1 VRELVK
7 LIAGLGNP
15 GSKYRESKH
24 NAGFL
29 IADAVAEKWNI
40 ALSSGKFDA
49 IFGKGVIKSHPV
61 IVAKPQTY
69 MNLSGIAIERLARF
83 FKVERND
90 AIVIHDELDLEF
102 GDIRIKVGG
111 GDGGH
116 KGLRSVIDC
125 LGGPELT
132 RVRFGIGKPAG
143 KEMTERYVL
152 EPFSEDEMK
161 RMPGLIAMAVDAVV
175 EVVSS
180 GAQVAM
186 NKFNVRVTQNSSK
199 EVGA

>member
-1 VRELVK
+1 MR
-7 LIAGLGNP
+7 LIVGLGNP
-15 GSKYRESKH
+15 GSTYSRSKH

-29 IADAVAEKWNI
+29 VVDALARKWNI
-40 ALSSGKFDA
+40 RISTGKFDSHS
-49 IFGKGVIKSHPV
+49 GKGLIEKIPV
-61 IVAKPQTY
+61 VLAKPQTY
-69 MNLSGIAIERLARF
+69 MNLSGVAVGKLARF
-83 FKVERND
+83 FKLGIDDV
-90 AIVIHDELDLEF
+90 IVIHDDLDLEF
-102 GDIRIKVGG
+102 SDIRIKVGG

-132 RVRFGIGKPAG
+132 RIRFGIGKPVR

-161 RMPGLIAMAVDAVV
+161 TLPHIITRVCDAVV
-175 EVVSS
+175 EIVSS

>member
-1 VRELVK
+1 MK
-7 LIAGLGNP
+7 LIVGLGNP
-15 GSKYRESKH
+15 GSKYSDSKH

-29 IADAVAEKWNI
+29 VVDELAGKWNI
-40 ALSSGKFDA
+40 EISTRKFDSF
-49 IFGKGVIKSHPV
+49 FGKGIIKKYSV
-61 IVAKPQTY
+61 VVAKPQTY
-69 MNLSGIAIERLARF
+69 MNLSGVAVERLARF
-83 FKVERND
+83 FKVGTD
-90 AIVIHDELDLEF
+90 DVIVIHDDLDLGF

-132 RVRFGIGKPAG
+132 RIRFGIGKPVQ
-143 KEMTERYVL
+143 KEMTERFVL
-152 EPFSEDEMK
+152 EPFSDDEMK
-161 RMPGLIAMAVDAVV
+161 HMSGLITRACDAVV

-180 GAQVAM
+180 GAQIAM

>member
-1 VRELVK
+1 MK
-7 LIAGLGNP
+7 LIVGLGNP
-15 GSKYRESKH
+15 GSKYSDSKH

-29 IADAVAEKWNI
+29 VVDELAGKWNI
-40 ALSSGKFDA
+40 EISTRKFDSF
-49 IFGKGVIKSHPV
+49 FGKGIIKKYSV
-61 IVAKPQTY
+61 VVAKPQTY
-69 MNLSGIAIERLARF
+69 MNLSGVAVERLARF
-83 FKVERND
+83 FKVGTD
-90 AIVIHDELDLEF
+90 DVIVIHDDLDLGF

-132 RVRFGIGKPAG
+132 RIRFGIGKPLQ
-143 KEMTERYVL
+143 KEMTERFVL
-152 EPFSEDEMK
+152 EPFSDDEMK
-161 RMPGLIAMAVDAVV
+161 HMSGLITRACDAVV

-180 GAQVAM
+180 GAQIAM

>member
-1 VRELVK
+1 MK

-29 IADAVAEKWNI
+29 IADAVAEQWNI
-40 ALSSGKFDA
+40 AFSSEKFDA

-83 FKVERND
+83 FKVEGND
-90 AIVIHDELDLEF
+90 VIVIHDELDLEF

-125 LGGPELT
+125 LGGPEHT
-132 RVRFGIGKPAG
+132 RIRFGIGKPAG

-161 RMPGLIAMAVDAVV
+161 RMPGLIARAVDALV

-199 EVGA
+199 EVGL

>member
-1 VRELVK
+1 MR
-7 LIAGLGNP
+7 LIVGLGNP
-15 GSKYRESKH
+15 GSKYSKSKH

-29 IADAVAEKWNI
+29 VVDELAGKWNI
-40 ALSSGKFDA
+40 EISTGKFDSF
-49 IFGKGVIKSHPV
+49 FGKGLIEQNA
-61 IVAKPQTY
+61 IVVMKPQTY
-69 MNLSGIAIERLARF
+69 MNLSGVAVGKVARF
-83 FKVERND
+83 FKIGIDDV
-90 AIVIHDELDLEF
+90 IVVHDDLDLEF
-102 GDIRIKVGG
+102 SDIRIKVGG

-116 KGLRSVIDC
+116 KGLRSVIDY
-125 LGGPELT
+125 LGGPGLT
-132 RVRFGIGKPAG
+132 RIRFGIGKPVR
-143 KEMTERYVL
+143 KEMTERFVL

-161 RMPGLIAMAVDAVV
+161 RMPELITRACDAVT

>member
-1 VRELVK
+1 MVK
-7 LIAGLGNP
+7 LIVGLGNP
-15 GSKYRESKH
+15 GSKYSDSKH

-29 IADAVAEKWNI
+29 VVDELAGKWNI
-40 ALSSGKFDA
+40 EISTRKFDSF
-49 IFGKGVIKSHPV
+49 FGKGIIKKYSV
-61 IVAKPQTY
+61 VVAKPQTY
-69 MNLSGIAIERLARF
+69 MNLSGVAVERLARF
-83 FKVERND
+83 FKVGTD
-90 AIVIHDELDLEF
+90 DVIVIHDDLDLGF

-132 RVRFGIGKPAG
+132 RIRFGIGKPVQ
-143 KEMTERYVL
+143 KEMTERFVL
-152 EPFSEDEMK
+152 EPFSDDEMK
-161 RMPGLIAMAVDAVV
+161 HMSGLITRACDAVV

-180 GAQVAM
+180 GAQIAM

>member
-1 VRELVK
+1 MK
-7 LIAGLGNP
+7 LIVGLGNP
-15 GSKYRESKH
+15 GSKYSDSKH

-29 IADAVAEKWNI
+29 VVDELAGKWNI
-40 ALSSGKFDA
+40 EISTRRFDSF
-49 IFGKGVIKSHPV
+49 FGKGIIKKYSV
-61 IVAKPQTY
+61 VVAKPQTY
-69 MNLSGIAIERLARF
+69 MNLSGVAVERLARF
-83 FKVERND
+83 FKVGTD
-90 AIVIHDELDLEF
+90 DVIVIHDDLDLGF

-132 RVRFGIGKPAG
+132 RIRFGIGKPVQ
-143 KEMTERYVL
+143 KEMTERFVL
-152 EPFSEDEMK
+152 EPFSDDEMK
-161 RMPGLIAMAVDAVV
+161 HMSGLITRACDAVV

-180 GAQVAM
+180 GAQIAM